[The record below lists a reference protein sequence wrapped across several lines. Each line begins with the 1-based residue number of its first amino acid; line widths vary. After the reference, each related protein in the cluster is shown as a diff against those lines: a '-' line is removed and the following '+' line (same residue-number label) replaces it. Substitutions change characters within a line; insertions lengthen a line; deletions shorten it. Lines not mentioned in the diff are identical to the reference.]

1 MMMNAPIQNM
11 RRIVCLANSRKPD
24 GRCVAGKLYAQG
36 KFGAWLRP
44 IGIREGE
51 ELSEQERHTSKGV
64 EPALLDILEFTISNH
79 KPSAHQP
86 ENFLINPQHKFKQ
99 VGRISAEELLKVVDK
114 PTNLWIMGYQ
124 SKTFGKNDLVPPTR
138 ILEVSNSLYLINPH
152 SFTIQV
158 VQGTYSLQVRGRFIY
173 LGAEYNLRITDPIVE
188 EKFIPKGV
196 GEYKIEDVLLTISL
210 AEKLFTVASNPSSS
224 GYYKLIAG
232 VIDISSLG
240 RK

>member
-1 MMMNAPIQNM
+1 MMTNASIQNM

-44 IGIREGE
+44 ISIREGE

-64 EPALLDILEFTISNH
+64 EPALLDILEFTIFNH

-86 ENFLINPQHKFKQ
+86 ENFVINPQHKFKQ

-138 ILEVSNSLYLINPH
+138 ISEVSNSLYLINPH

-158 VQGTYSLQVRGRFIY
+158 VQGTYSLQVRGHFTY
-173 LGAEYNLRITDPIVE
+173 LGADYNLRVTDPILE

-232 VIDISSLG
+232 VMDISSLG
-240 RK
+240 QK

>member
-1 MMMNAPIQNM
+1 
-11 RRIVCLANSRKPD
+11 
-24 GRCVAGKLYAQG
+24 
-36 KFGAWLRP
+36 
-44 IGIREGE
+44 
-51 ELSEQERHTSKGV
+51 
-64 EPALLDILEFTISNH
+64 
-79 KPSAHQP
+79 
-86 ENFLINPQHKFKQ
+86 
-99 VGRISAEELLKVVDK
+99 
-114 PTNLWIMGYQ
+114 MGYQ

-138 ILEVSNSLYLINPH
+138 ISEVTNSLYLISPH

-158 VQGTYSLQVRGRFIY
+158 VQGTYSLQVRGNFTY

-188 EKFIPKGV
+188 ERFIPKGV
-196 GEYKIEDVLLTISL
+196 GEYNIEDVLLTISL

>member
-1 MMMNAPIQNM
+1 MTNASIQNM

-44 IGIREGE
+44 ISIRDGE

-64 EPALLDILEFTISNH
+64 EPVLLDILEFIIYKH

-86 ENFLINPQHKFKQ
+86 ENFVINPQHKFKQ

-124 SKTFGKNDLVPPTR
+124 SKTFGKNDLVPPNR

-152 SFTIQV
+152 SFIIQV
-158 VQGTYSLQVRGRFIY
+158 VQGTYNLQVRGRFIY
-173 LGAEYNLRITDPIVE
+173 LGAEYNLRVTDPIVE

-196 GEYKIEDVLLTISL
+196 GEYKIDDVLLTISL

>member
-1 MMMNAPIQNM
+1 MSTEKTIHNM

-24 GRCVAGKLYAQG
+24 GRCIAGKLYAQG

-44 IGIREGE
+44 ISMREGE
-51 ELSEQERHTSKGV
+51 ELSEQERLSSTGL
-64 EPALLDILEFTISNH
+64 EPVLLDVLEFTVLKH
-79 KPSAHQP
+79 KPSSHQP
-86 ENFLINPQHKFKQ
+86 ENFVINPQHKFKQ
-99 VGRISAEELLKVVDK
+99 VGRISPQELLKVIDR

-138 ILEVSNSLYLINPH
+138 ITEVSNSLYLIHPH

-158 VQGTYSLQVRGRFIY
+158 VQGTYSLQVRGHFTY

-188 EKFIPKGV
+188 ERFIPKGV

-240 RK
+240 LT

>member
-1 MMMNAPIQNM
+1 MTNASIQKM

-44 IGIREGE
+44 ISIREGE
-51 ELSEQERHTSKGV
+51 ELSEQERLTSKGL
-64 EPALLDILEFTISNH
+64 EPALLDILEFTISKH
-79 KPSAHQP
+79 KPSSHQP
-86 ENFLINPQHKFKQ
+86 ENFVINPQHKFKQ
-99 VGRISAEELLKVVDK
+99 VGRISAQELLKVIDRPK
-114 PTNLWIMGYQ
+114 NLWIMGYQ
-124 SKTFGKNDLVPPTR
+124 SKTFGKNDLVPPSR
-138 ILEVSNSLYLINPH
+138 ISEVSNSLYLINPH
-152 SFTIQV
+152 YFTIQV
-158 VQGTYSLQVRGRFIY
+158 VQGAYSLQVRGHFTY

-188 EKFIPKGV
+188 ERFIPKGV

-240 RK
+240 LK

>member
-1 MMMNAPIQNM
+1 MSGNLDVQNM

-44 IGIREGE
+44 ISFREGE
-51 ELSEQERHTSKGV
+51 ELSEQERHISRGV
-64 EPALLDILEFTISNH
+64 EPALLDVLEFAVSKH

-86 ENFLINPQHKFKQ
+86 ENFTINPQHKFRK
-99 VGRISAEELLKVVDK
+99 VGRISAEELLKVIDK

-124 SKTFGKNDLVPPTR
+124 SKTFGKNDIVPPDR
-138 ILEVSNSLYLINPH
+138 ISEVSNSLYLINPYT
-152 SFTIQV
+152 FTIQV
-158 VQGTYSLQVRGRFIY
+158 VQRINSLQVRGQFSH
-173 LGAEYNLRITDPIVE
+173 LGADYNLRITDPIVE
-188 EKFIPKGV
+188 ERFIPKGV
-196 GEYKIEDVLLTISL
+196 GEYKINDVLLTISL

>member
-1 MMMNAPIQNM
+1 
-11 RRIVCLANSRKPD
+11 LANSRKPD

-36 KFGAWLRP
+36 NFGAWLRP
-44 IGIREGE
+44 ISERDGE
-51 ELSEQERHTSKGV
+51 ELSEQERHISKGV
-64 EPALLDILEFTISNH
+64 EPALLDIMEFMVTKH

-86 ENFLINPQHKFKQ
+86 ENFLINPQYKFKH
-99 VGRISAEELLKVVDK
+99 VGRVNIEELIKAVDK

-124 SKTFGKNDLVPPTR
+124 SKTFGKNDLVPPDR
-138 ILEVSNSLYLINPH
+138 ISEVSISLYLINPH

-158 VQGTYSLQVRGRFIY
+158 LQGTYSLQVRGQFSY
-173 LGAEYNLRITDPIVE
+173 LGAEYNLRITDPIIE

-196 GEYKIEDVLLTISL
+196 GEYKINDVLLTISL
-210 AEKLFTVASNPSSS
+210 TEKLFTVASNPSSS

-240 RK
+240 QK

>member
-1 MMMNAPIQNM
+1 MTTNPALQSM

-36 KFGAWLRP
+36 QFGAWLRP
-44 IGIREGE
+44 ISVREGE
-51 ELSEQERHTSKGV
+51 ELSEQERQISKGV
-64 EPALLDILEFTISNH
+64 EPALLDIVEFKISGH

-86 ENFLINPQHKFKQ
+86 ENFTISPQHKFKK
-99 VGRISAEELLKVVDK
+99 VGQLSAEELLKVIDK

-124 SKTFGKNDLVPPTR
+124 SKTFGKNDLVPPNR
-138 ILEVSNSLYLINPH
+138 ISEVSNSLYLINPH
-152 SFTIQV
+152 TFIIQV
-158 VQGTYSLQVRGRFIY
+158 VQGTYSLQVRGQFSY
-173 LGAEYNLRITDPIVE
+173 LGADYNLRITDPVVE
-188 EKFIPKGV
+188 ERYIPKGA
-196 GEYKIEDVLLTISL
+196 GEYKIDDVLLTISL

-240 RK
+240 KK

>member
-1 MMMNAPIQNM
+1 MTTNPAIQNM

-44 IGIREGE
+44 ISIREGE
-51 ELSEQERHTSKGV
+51 ELSEQERHISKGV
-64 EPALLDILEFTISNH
+64 EPALLDILEFTVSRH

-86 ENFLINPQHKFKQ
+86 ENFTINSQYKFKK
-99 VGRISAEELLKVVDK
+99 VGHISAVDLPKVVDK

-124 SKTFGKNDLVPPTR
+124 SKTFGKNDLVPPNR
-138 ILEVSNSLYLINPH
+138 ISEVSNSLYLINPH
-152 SFTIQV
+152 TFTIQV
-158 VQGTYSLQVRGRFIY
+158 VQGTYSLQVRGQFSY
-173 LGAEYNLRITDPIVE
+173 LGADYNLRITDPVVE
-188 EKFIPKGV
+188 ERFIPKGA
-196 GEYKIEDVLLTISL
+196 GEYKIDDVLLTISL

-232 VIDISSLG
+232 VIDVSSLG
-240 RK
+240 KK